1 MKVLFAVS
9 NSNITDSVVSR
20 YQQKF
25 KEIITSKNV
34 YYFNAIINEL
44 QKDKSYD
51 SIVISEDLEPIS
63 NNNYDAIDKFILE
76 KLDRI
81 SDEAS
86 KITGEDIPIIF
97 ICSDRRTNNDK
108 LLRSL
113 FSMSIYNALVG
124 NDRSI
129 NNVCDLIN
137 KPRNKKEA
145 KKYYQIEND
154 NDVVDYVSQ
163 NGKEELVSETQ
174 MQSILSYYNKIGNN
188 EKKCVE
194 AFDRIS
200 TQYDQTQLRLIA
212 KMLPMSVKAI
222 LEQKSATYQR
232 LMTGGTVLSNG
243 NDVRYSN
250 NNESNK
256 LDFLE
261 KDLERSKLS
270 APVVIPA
277 SININKNNNRRANN
291 AITNNGLN
299 TNANIT
305 NDNNFNQNNNLIGN
319 NNFNTNSNLTE
330 GKNPNPNENSY
341 NQSMLYNNYANNP
354 YSMSN
359 SFNNMGGGYTMTNQ
373 IQPNEPINSNLSSNI
388 NFENETTANVEKSL
402 QNETSNLGIDEEV
415 KKRGRGRP
423 KKVKPV
429 EENGALK
436 RGRGRPKKIV
446 TEPENNAENN
456 TNIQNIE
463 NKQLQQQNEQI
474 TNTNSNSIVSQSPY
488 MQANTN
494 NYGTTGSKTNNVYGQ
509 TDSTP
514 YEVSSSNTNNPSE
527 QISVNPYDNLE
538 SSINNQYDQTNI
550 NPYEVSRLNNNG
562 FLDQQNKNDN
572 NDIKQGQN
580 INNSYNQTE
589 NNQQNS
595 NTNNLYNPMESSQ
608 QNLNTNNLYNPMESN
623 QQNLNTNN
631 LYNPMESNQQNSN
644 TNNLYNPMESSQQ
657 NSNTNNFYSSMES
670 GQQNSSTNNFYNQGE
685 RTQQNLNST
694 NNPYDEMN
702 STKQNPYGSMQQN
715 SYNSYNQNNNFN
727 NRGYQNDPN
736 QRNSVSGYDEFGFYS
751 TELVNNNPQKEN
763 NNVNMM
769 PNNTKGKIA
778 TFVGTTKNGTSFIIN
793 NLAQYMS
800 QGNVKIAILDAT
812 RNKNDYY
819 MFTNND
825 QRLMKIASSSVQSLA
840 TGSINGIKINNN
852 LTVFTSIPDSMSAV
866 NSNQVIDTLQENF
879 DISLIDCDF
888 ESDPNYF
895 IHANEIYLVQTMDA
909 FTIQPLT
916 KFLSNLKS
924 RNVLDESK
932 LRIIINKYVNLKRL
946 DYRLI
951 IGGMSKYNEP
961 SMTLQRDLFNP
972 NNVKNVIVPFNEQN
986 YEKYLEEIAMCQL
999 SLDGFTQDLLSSLET
1014 IKQMVFPQMPN
1025 NSTRNDEK
1033 KYGNYEKKEKRH
1045 GIGLFGKKNKTENN
1059 ANNNSMPQFTND
1071 MNNTLNRMRNNF

>member
-63 NNNYDAIDKFILE
+63 NNNYEAIDKFILE

-163 NGKEELVSETQ
+163 NGKEELVSEAQ
-174 MQSILSYYNKIGNN
+174 MQSILSYYKKIGNN

-212 KMLPMSVKAI
+212 KMLPMSAKAI

-243 NDVRYSN
+243 NDVRYRSN
-250 NNESNK
+250 DENNK

-261 KDLERSKLS
+261 KDLERSRLT
-270 APVVIPA
+270 APVVIPS
-277 SININKNNNRRANN
+277 SININKNNNNSINRTIGNN
-291 AITNNGLN
+291 INTNINPKSNNITENDYNPSMMYNNFTNNPYGMS
-299 TNANIT
+299 
-305 NDNNFNQNNNLIGN
+305 NNFNSIGN
-319 NNFNTNSNLTE
+319 DNISQMENSAQQNLQTVSSLQSETTNSGT
-330 GKNPNPNENSY
+330 
-341 NQSMLYNNYANNP
+341 
-354 YSMSN
+354 
-359 SFNNMGGGYTMTNQ
+359 
-373 IQPNEPINSNLSSNI
+373 
-388 NFENETTANVEKSL
+388 
-402 QNETSNLGIDEEV
+402 DEET

-423 KKVKPV
+423 KKVKPI
-429 EENGALK
+429 EENGTLK

-446 TEPENNAENN
+446 TEAENN
-456 TNIQNIE
+456 GLDNLKAQNTGNDEQAQIQNDKGINNNVSQDASE
-463 NKQLQQQNEQI
+463 NMYSQENANLYKSSNANINDLYGQADTNPYGTSNLNNFSEQQNNMQQPQDENSYLYN
-474 TNTNSNSIVSQSPY
+474 NTKQSQS
-488 MQANTN
+488 TN
-494 NYGTTGSKTNNVYGQ
+494 N
-509 TDSTP
+509 
-514 YEVSSSNTNNPSE
+514 
-527 QISVNPYDNLE
+527 
-538 SSINNQYDQTNI
+538 
-550 NPYEVSRLNNNG
+550 
-562 FLDQQNKNDN
+562 F
-572 NDIKQGQN
+572 
-580 INNSYNQTE
+580 
-589 NNQQNS
+589 
-595 NTNNLYNPMESSQ
+595 YNPMENTQ
-608 QNLNTNNLYNPMESN
+608 QNLNTNNLYNPTDNMQQN
-623 QQNLNTNN
+623 LDTNQYNQIDNTQQNLNTNN
-631 LYNPMESNQQNSN
+631 SYNPVDGSEENLNANNLYNTIESTQQNSNPNNFYNSIEGREQNSNSNDFYNSMANTQQNSNPNNFYNPMENREQNFN
-644 TNNLYNPMESSQQ
+644 TNNPYNPMENAQQ
-657 NSNTNNFYSSMES
+657 SN
-670 GQQNSSTNNFYNQGE
+670 
-685 RTQQNLNST
+685 
-694 NNPYDEMN
+694 YD
-702 STKQNPYGSMQQN
+702 SMQQN
-715 SYNSYNQNNNFN
+715 MYNSYNQNNNSN
-727 NRGYQNDPN
+727 INAYQNGSNKYDKL
-736 QRNSVSGYDEFGFYS
+736 SGYDEFGFYN
-751 TELVNNNPQKEN
+751 TELVNNNNQEEN
-763 NNVNMM
+763 HNINMM
-769 PNNTKGKIA
+769 PNNSKGKIA
-778 TFVGTTKNGTSFIIN
+778 AFVGTTKNGTSFIVN

-800 QGNVKIAILDAT
+800 KGNIKIAILDAT
-812 RNKNDYY
+812 KNKNDYY

-825 QRLMKIASSSVQSLA
+825 QRLMQIASSSVQGLA
-840 TGSINGIKINNN
+840 TGSINGIRVNNN
-852 LTVFTSIPDSMSAV
+852 LTVFTSIPDSMSAI
-866 NSNQVIDTLQENF
+866 NSNQVIDTLQNNF

-972 NNVKNVIVPFNEQN
+972 NNVKNVLVPFREQN

-999 SLDGFTQDLLSSLET
+999 SLDGFSQDLLTSFET
-1014 IKQMVFPQMPN
+1014 LRQLVFPQMPN
-1025 NSTRNDEK
+1025 SSTRDDNK
-1033 KYGNYEKKEKRH
+1033 KYGNYEKKEKHHR
-1045 GIGLFGKKNKTENN
+1045 IGLFGKKNKVDETT
-1059 ANNNSMPQFTND
+1059 NNNNVPQFSND
-1071 MNNTLNRMRNNF
+1071 MKNTLDRMRNNF